1 MPPRTSKIFKGC
13 FCIINNSSPSLIPIF
28 WAQPS
33 LDTFRIHTC
42 DAGGQGSI
50 CSPKSPSSQQTVK
63 KPSSTCPSFLIFKS
77 STSDTTFVPS
87 TSLLFFW
94 DLYRSCAFFFLQF
107 AWSFV
112 EETASVS
119 AFKAGR
125 KIKWSGRR
133 SNASWNRIHLAGIDK
148 QIHHLLTEITK
159 QQDPPRKGKKNYR
172 QWDMLIYQTG
182 STLSLFV
189 FTLFGQ
195 QDDANINENQS
206 TLPPERVKRLE
217 KRNLKNPKIQS
228 WFLWPHLFQVIHLL
242 QFARKHRFCRLLQLF
257 PTHLHHW
264 DLLYLL
270 QPITWSRF

>member
-1 MPPRTSKIFKGC
+1 MFWFGRTLEGRSGKASRIENRLVGTGWSYWSFWDFALWALDNESTNQCQALEKVSPNLLKNLKASSSYCKPFVTRHFENAFLAILVILQPFSLFFFGQRVPSILPFLFKWNDPSFFRDKKKSLMPPRTSKIFKGC
-13 FCIINNSSPSLIPIF
+13 FCNINNSSPSLIPIF

-50 CSPKSPSSQQTVK
+50 CSPKSPSSQETVK

-77 STSDTTFVPS
+77 STSDTTFVPP

-125 KIKWSGRR
+125 KIKWSGRG
-133 SNASWNRIHLAGIDK
+133 SKASWNRIQLAWIDK
-148 QIHHLLTEITK
+148 QI
-159 QQDPPRKGKKNYR
+159 
-172 QWDMLIYQTG
+172 
-182 STLSLFV
+182 
-189 FTLFGQ
+189 
-195 QDDANINENQS
+195 
-206 TLPPERVKRLE
+206 
-217 KRNLKNPKIQS
+217 
-228 WFLWPHLFQVIHLL
+228 
-242 QFARKHRFCRLLQLF
+242 
-257 PTHLHHW
+257 
-264 DLLYLL
+264 
-270 QPITWSRF
+270 